1 MKRIIIV
8 ATLMLTLLV
17 FISCHAEKESSDNPV
32 STGELKWL
40 INFEEAMEV
49 AEEND
54 LPIFVNFTGSDWC
67 GWCKR
72 LQSEVFSQT
81 EFINYANENLVL
93 LKLDFPKYIQQTE
106 ETKKYNGDLA
116 TRFGI
121 RGFPT
126 ILLLNSQGEEIK
138 RTGYQPGGAEAYIK
152 HIETLLSS

>member
-17 FISCHAEKESSDNPV
+17 FISCHAEKESSDKPV
-32 STGELKWL
+32 STGELNWL
-40 INFEEAMEV
+40 INLEEAMEV
-49 AEEND
+49 AEENE

-81 EFINYANENLVL
+81 GFISYANENLVL

-152 HIETLLSS
+152 HIESLLSS